1 MKSFLFF
8 LAFSLSLWIPFECGE
23 TKQVFKAK
31 STNWSRKGYS
41 SGYRGRAFRMSP
53 KGDGWKRWGWG
64 WINILNKC
72 VSRRAHCAVVA
83 TNISF
88 CWWPFFQVWLR
99 QSSILKYLSFK
110 MKEHQCGCAAKLAVV
125 PMDGWMNGWMDECPK
140 TKKKEEIWIRIPLM
154 CRKAGH
160 GPDGWMVGPEV
171 DHTSFMVTTRNQV
184 GGQHFRNLVC
194 IYCIHPTLTRISWIQ
209 LNIFETHRPTAK
221 LPKQL
226 KVEPVS
232 NSF

>member
-125 PMDGWMNGWMDECPK
+125 PMDGWMNGWMDGWMPK
-140 TKKKEEIWIRIPLM
+140 DNKERKNLNKNPLNVQESWAWTRWM
-154 CRKAGH
+154 
-160 GPDGWMVGPEV
+160 DGWTGGGS
-171 DHTSFMVTTRNQV
+171 HKLHGHNQES
-184 GGQHFRNLVC
+184 GGGATF
-194 IYCIHPTLTRISWIQ
+194 
-209 LNIFETHRPTAK
+209 
-221 LPKQL
+221 
-226 KVEPVS
+226 
-232 NSF
+232 